1 MRVITVELQGE
12 PVDLELARSIGE
24 AIASRDNKETTLV
37 SWFDSV
43 RHIHSPQCLHCEIK
57 GEPGWGVY
65 GRNHGGRL
73 RISFNHESM
82 VLIYS

>member
-43 RHIHSPQCLHCEIK
+43 RHIHSP
-57 GEPGWGVY
+57 
-65 GRNHGGRL
+65 
-73 RISFNHESM
+73 
-82 VLIYS
+82 